1 MRARSTQC
9 GVTLIELVLAI
20 AIGAILLA
28 GISNLLKLGLDAGA
42 SVRNSNELAYQGSF
56 ALARIADKARAT
68 APKILITPAANT
80 SGDWFAPAGCLG
92 AACVMYCRNAGN
104 QLIETTTAD
113 ILCIGTLV
121 IAGNVSAFS
130 ATLPAVIGRPV
141 AVLSLTMSNAS
152 STQPLSSSMRL
163 GGGLL

>member
-20 AIGAILLA
+20 AIGAILLS
-28 GISNLLKLGLDAGA
+28 GISNLLKIGLDAGA

-56 ALARIADKARAT
+56 ALARITDKARVT
-68 APKILITPAANT
+68 TPKILTTPAANT
-80 SGDWFAPAGCLG
+80 SGDWFAP
-92 AACVMYCRNAGN
+92 VMYCLNAGN

-113 ILCIGTLV
+113 TACTGTLV

-141 AVLSLTMSNAS
+141 AQFSLTMSNAG
-152 STQPLSSSMRL
+152 STQALSSGIRL
-163 GGGLL
+163 GGGVL